1 MVIIKKLFFAHSC
14 ISALWSMEVVSWE
27 SGWEKNVDE
36 PCKCV
41 GDKVHGG
48 ALGEA
53 GEMCLAD
60 K

>member
-1 MVIIKKLFFAHSC
+1 
-14 ISALWSMEVVSWE
+14 MEVVSWE
-27 SGWEKNVDE
+27 SGWEKDVDE

-41 GDKVHGG
+41 GDKVHDG